1 MISFAVNDIE
11 PAMIRT
17 LISLSE
23 EDKQWL
29 DRRAQEEGRT
39 MTELVRIAVRQYRKQ
54 CEQQGGEPS
63 LDQLLEQTSGL
74 WRGGDGLAA
83 QLQARDEWE
92 EER

>member
-1 MISFAVNDIE
+1 
-11 PAMIRT
+11 MIRT

-39 MTELVRIAVRQYRKQ
+39 MTDLVRIAVRQYREQ
-54 CEQQGGEPS
+54 CERQPGAEPT
-63 LDQLLEQTSGL
+63 LGQLLEQTSGL

-83 QLQARDEWE
+83 QIRAREEWDE
-92 EER
+92 EEG

>member
-1 MISFAVNDIE
+1 VNDIE

-29 DRRAQEEGRT
+29 DRRAKEEGKT

-54 CEQQGGEPS
+54 CEQQGAEPS

-92 EER
+92 EDR